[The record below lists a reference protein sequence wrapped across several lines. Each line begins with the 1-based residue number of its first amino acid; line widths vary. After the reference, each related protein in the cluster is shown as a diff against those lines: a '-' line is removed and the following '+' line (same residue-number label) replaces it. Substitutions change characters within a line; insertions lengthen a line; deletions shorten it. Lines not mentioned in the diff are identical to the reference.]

1 MFKPGCDYAVITSH
15 FMYTTFPRKGQRCSL
30 SNICFDLL
38 HSLIH
43 REEEILRVIHDQK
56 GSERL
61 VLLGNTNIRWDL
73 VCVFVCFLTAQTLC
87 VTTHEKQSLSIIEI
101 FHKYQRFAEIR
112 SLLIPVL
119 NLPPIWTLV
128 NTKQFCR

>member
-1 MFKPGCDYAVITSH
+1 
-15 FMYTTFPRKGQRCSL
+15 MYTTFPRKGQRCSL
-30 SNICFDLL
+30 SNIYFDLL

-43 REEEILRVIHDQK
+43 REEEILRAIHDQK

-61 VLLGNTNIRWDL
+61 VLLGDTNLRWDL

-87 VTTHEKQSLSIIEI
+87 VTTHEKQSLSVIEI
-101 FHKYQRFAEIR
+101 FHKYQWFAEIR

-128 NTKQFCR
+128 NTKLFCR